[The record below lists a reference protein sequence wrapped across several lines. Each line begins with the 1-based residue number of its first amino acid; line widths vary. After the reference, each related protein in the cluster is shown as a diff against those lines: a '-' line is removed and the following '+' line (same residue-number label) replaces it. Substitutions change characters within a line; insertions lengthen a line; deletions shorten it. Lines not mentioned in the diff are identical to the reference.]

1 MVGTPRLGGRVV
13 PGRRLDVRGHR
24 GGIELAPVAGV
35 SAQNSTVDRALRV
48 LQVFLEKGNDL
59 GVLEI
64 AAALDLDK
72 SVVHRILATL
82 VRRRFLEQDH
92 TTRKYRV
99 GLRVWEL
106 GRLYVSGVQLEEL
119 AMERLTTMLG
129 NLSYT
134 TGALSILDGAEVVVL
149 TCVRGAGPF
158 NITLE
163 PGLRLPAALTAT
175 GRAMLAYL
183 PGEEL
188 ESLSASLLLE
198 PRQHSSVRSMDDLL
212 KELSRIRNQGYAT
225 NRGEYF
231 PGVGT
236 VAACVRDRAGGP
248 LLGVSVEFPAVPET
262 EPLWEI
268 LPDRLEPL
276 ARALEESLPD
286 D

>member
-1 MVGTPRLGGRVV
+1 MTPRSS
-13 PGRRLDVRGHR
+13 
-24 GGIELAPVAGV
+24 V

-48 LQVFLEKGNDL
+48 LQVFLAKGNDL

-64 AAALDLDK
+64 AATLDLDK

-92 TTRKYRV
+92 ITRKYRV

-119 AMERLTTMLG
+119 AMERLTALLA

-134 TGALSILDGAEVVVL
+134 AGALGILDGAQIVVL

-188 ESLSASLLLE
+188 ESLSGDLLAE
-198 PRQHSSVRSMDDLL
+198 QRQHSPVRSVDDLH
-212 KELSRIRNQGYAT
+212 KELARIRKQGFAT

-236 VAACVRDRAGGP
+236 VAACIRDRAGGP

-262 EPLWEI
+262 EQLWEI
-268 LPDRLEPL
+268 LPDRLASL

>member
-1 MVGTPRLGGRVV
+1 
-13 PGRRLDVRGHR
+13 VRGHR
-24 GGIELAPVAGV
+24 GGIELAPRAGV

-48 LQVFLEKGNDL
+48 LQVFLDKGNDL

-119 AMERLTTMLG
+119 AMERLTTLLG

-134 TGALSILDGAEVVVL
+134 AGALGILDGAQIVVL

-183 PGEEL
+183 PGDE
-188 ESLSASLLLE
+188 LSALSDDLLLE
-198 PRQHSSVRSMDDLL
+198 QRQHSPVRSMDDLL
-212 KELSRIRNQGYAT
+212 AELARIRKQGYAT

-248 LLGVSVEFPAVPET
+248 LLGISVEFPAVPET
-262 EPLWEI
+262 EPLWDI
-268 LPDRLEPL
+268 LPDRLASL

-286 D
+286 DPGAP

>member
-1 MVGTPRLGGRVV
+1 MTPR
-13 PGRRLDVRGHR
+13 
-24 GGIELAPVAGV
+24 ANV

-48 LQVFLEKGNDL
+48 LQVFLAKGNDL

-64 AAALDLDK
+64 ATTLELDK

-92 TTRKYRV
+92 ITRKYRV

-119 AMERLTTMLG
+119 AMERLTALLS

-134 TGALSILDGAEVVVL
+134 AGALGILDGAQIVVL

-188 ESLSASLLLE
+188 DSLAADLLAE
-198 PRQHSSVRSMDDLL
+198 QRQHSPVRSVEDLH
-212 KELSRIRNQGYAT
+212 KELARIRKQGFAT

-236 VAACVRDRAGGP
+236 VAACIRDRAGGP

-262 EPLWEI
+262 ESLWEV
-268 LPDRLEPL
+268 LPDRLASL

>member
-1 MVGTPRLGGRVV
+1 M
-13 PGRRLDVRGHR
+13 RGHR
-24 GGIELAPVAGV
+24 GGTDLAPRASV

-48 LQVFLEKGNDL
+48 LQVFLDKGNDL

-64 AAALDLDK
+64 AATLDLDK

-82 VRRRFLEQDH
+82 VRRFLEQDH
-92 TTRKYRV
+92 ATRKYRV

-119 AMERLTTMLG
+119 AMERLTTLMG
-129 NLSYT
+129 GLSYT

-149 TCVRGAGPF
+149 TCVRGPGPF

-183 PGEEL
+183 PAGEL
-188 ESLSASLLLE
+188 ESLSADLLE
-198 PRQHSSVRSMDDLL
+198 QRQHSSVRSMDDLL
-212 KELSRIRNQGYAT
+212 KELARIRKQGYAT

-236 VAACVRDRAGGP
+236 VTACVRDRTGGP
-248 LLGVSVEFPAVPET
+248 LLGISVEFPAVPET

-268 LPDRLEPL
+268 LPDRLTSL
-276 ARALEESLPD
+276 VQDLEESLPD
-286 D
+286 DGDA

>member
-1 MVGTPRLGGRVV
+1 MRRARRS
-13 PGRRLDVRGHR
+13 PGS
-24 GGIELAPVAGV
+24 GGIALTPTTGV

-106 GRLYVSGVQLEEL
+106 GRLYVSGVELEEL
-119 AMERLTTMLG
+119 AMERLTTLLA

-134 TGALSILDGAEVVVL
+134 AGALGILDGVQVVVL
-149 TCVRGAGPF
+149 TWVRGAGPF

-183 PGEEL
+183 PAGEL
-188 ESLSASLLLE
+188 EALSPALLSE
-198 PRQHSSVRSMDDLL
+198 RRQHSSIRSMPDLL
-212 KELSRIRNQGYAT
+212 AELARIREQGYAT

-231 PGVGT
+231 PGVAT
-236 VAACVRDRAGGP
+236 VAACIRDRAGRP
-248 LLGVSVEFPAVPET
+248 LLGISVEFPAVPET
-262 EPLWEI
+262 ETLWDI
-268 LPDRLEPL
+268 LPDRLSAL
-276 ARALEESLPD
+276 ARELEESLPD
-286 D
+286 TGAP